1 MRRFL
6 PILLLL
12 VAVIA
17 APILLRRSSELAVA
31 SQAQD
36 RLVIITPHNET
47 IRSEFGEAFAAYWKN
62 KTGRT
67 LYIDWRIPGGTS
79 DITRV
84 INSSFEAAD
93 EIKSPGIG
101 TDIFF
106 GGGEPDFATHAKKGR
121 FVPLEVFTTHPQWF
135 KQDIIPAKFTGEN
148 YYDAKDHHWVGT
160 CLSQMGICYNSD
172 SITRLKIVAPYRWED
187 LADPAYF
194 GYVALADPTKSG
206 SVTRMYEMMI
216 QEQMKKVIKEKGD
229 SDASK
234 EEGWKRGLNLLQA
247 MAANARY
254 FTDAASKIPHDVA
267 QGDAVAGTCIDFYG
281 RSYEEKLGKRG
292 PSRLLWTAPLGGT
305 SISVDPIAVF
315 RGAPSPHIAQEF
327 VTFVLS
333 DQGQLLWNLKVG
345 IPGGPREASPRRLP
359 VRKDLYTPENITGK
373 FADPVALPYE
383 RSGGFEY
390 DATLT
395 GDTFNALRQIYR
407 AMCMDPH
414 QEMKQAW
421 KEIQESGKS
430 ESGSTVTEASA
441 RFFDTSHLT
450 YARVKKELVPLVARK
465 DNMAKLEVSREMA
478 RISATFRE
486 NYQKAAAIAKE
497 GGRP

>member
-1 MRRFL
+1 MMRRFL

-12 VAVIA
+12 IAVIA
-17 APILLRRSSELAVA
+17 APIIMRRSSELAAA

-84 INSSFEAAD
+84 INSSFEAAE
-93 EIKSPGIG
+93 EIKSSGIG

-135 KQDIIPAKFTGEN
+135 KEDIIPAKFTGEN
-148 YYDAKDHHWVGT
+148 YYDVKHLWVGT

-172 SITRLKIVAPYRWED
+172 SITRLKIVPPYRWED

-194 GYVALADPTKSG
+194 GYIALADPTKSG

-292 PSRLLWTAPLGGT
+292 PSRLIWTAPLGGT

-315 RGAPSPHIAQEF
+315 RGAPSPQIAQEF

-390 DATLT
+390 RWRPHRRYVQCPAPDLPRHVHGPPP
-395 GDTFNALRQIYR
+395 GDEAGLAGDPGIGEVRIRLHRHGSLRPLLRYLPPQLRPREEGTRPPRR
-407 AMCMDPH
+407 AEGQYGQARGLPRNGPH
-414 QEMKQAW
+414 L
-421 KEIQESGKS
+421 
-430 ESGSTVTEASA
+430 
-441 RFFDTSHLT
+441 RRLP
-450 YARVKKELVPLVARK
+450 REL
-465 DNMAKLEVSREMA
+465 
-478 RISATFRE
+478 
-486 NYQKAAAIAKE
+486 
-497 GGRP
+497 